1 MERVVIVICG
11 PTASGKTAVS
21 LDLAKQLNSEIISAD
36 SRQVF
41 KNLDIGTAKP
51 TKLELSNVKH
61 HFIDEIEPDAVFNAS
76 IFEIDSLKI
85 IEDLLGKGKIPI
97 VAGGSGLYI
106 QALVDGIFDAAD
118 SDDDLRKELLH
129 AKETKG
135 VDYLYEELKKVD
147 PVSSAKMLPQNW
159 KRVIRALEVYK
170 ITGRPIWQV
179 QSEYNRNINIK
190 FIQYGLNWDRE
201 LLYDRI
207 NKRVDV
213 MIEQGLIEETRK
225 VLNMGYDKKLNALN
239 TVGYKE
245 IISAFDGE
253 IEMETAIDLIKRNT
267 RRFAKRQMTWFRR
280 DERINWFLIKRQD
293 DLMDIAGKI
302 YMDVKGKF

>member
-21 LDLAKQLNSEIISAD
+21 LELAKKLGTEILSAD

-41 KNLDIGTAKP
+41 KHLDIGTAKP
-51 TKLELSNVKH
+51 TKLEISSVKH
-61 HFIDEIEPDAVFNAS
+61 HFIDEIAPDAVFNAS
-76 IFEIDSLKI
+76 IFEIGSLKI
-85 IEDLLGKGKIPI
+85 IDNLFSQGKIPV

-118 SDDDLRKELLH
+118 NDEDLRQELLKLKE
-129 AKETKG
+129 AKGNE
-135 VDYLYEELKKVD
+135 YLYAELEKVD

-170 ITGRPIWQV
+170 ITGKPIWQA

-190 FIQYGLNWDRE
+190 FIQYGLNWERE

-207 NKRVDV
+207 NKRVDM
-213 MIEQGLIEETRK
+213 MIEHGLVEEIRK
-225 VLNMGYDKKLNALN
+225 VLEMGYSKTLNALN

-245 IISAFDGE
+245 VISALEGE
-253 IEMETAIDLIKRNT
+253 IEMEAAIELIKRNT

-280 DERINWFLIKRQD
+280 DERINWFLIKRED

-302 YMDVKGKF
+302 YKDVKE